1 MPPSFM
7 RGVARRAGGS
17 PDICNANIRTVHIA
31 IQCGLDP
38 SDPVAPG
45 FARIHRATSPIN
57 REARIFSIPAASAKK
72 GRSPFGKRQSKEEK
86 KKLPYRRNSI
96 GSTGSSSLVTVKWTW
111 SPRAFSIRALVPTV
125 PMVCPMVTGCPAL
138 TATSAPREEY
148 RVV

>member
-1 MPPSFM
+1 M

-57 REARIFSIPAASAKK
+57 R
-72 GRSPFGKRQSKEEK
+72 GGKNFFDSCGIGEK
-86 KKLPYRRNSI
+86 KAAPLSGSGKAKRKRR
-96 GSTGSSSLVTVKWTW
+96 SSLIVT
-111 SPRAFSIRALVPTV
+111 A
-125 PMVCPMVTGCPAL
+125 
-138 TATSAPREEY
+138 E
-148 RVV
+148 